1 MYQRMARGR
10 NPAAGGIA
18 REENEGSRSTLGP
31 SEYRGGMRIG
41 QSEERRGE
49 EIGQREEALVSLGPR
64 HKRLRGERMTIVV
77 PEVNA
82 PFTRALRNDGDS
94 RRA

>member
-1 MYQRMARGR
+1 MYRRMARGR

-41 QSEERRGE
+41 QSEG
-49 EIGQREEALVSLGPR
+49 EIGAMGGSVSFSRTEER
-64 HKRLRGERMTIVV
+64 QTDDHC
-77 PEVNA
+77 
-82 PFTRALRNDGDS
+82 
-94 RRA
+94 RRPAGG